1 MYKRNTFF
9 STFVFALVF
18 LQLVSSCSSQQVF
31 TLNTNIVMPQTTTKD
46 DAKNIS
52 FNADS
57 VLLENKT
64 LMPTL
69 SKQSILLSHAISIDS
84 TLREIVRLKQ
94 DTTPQSIQHY
104 LALNN
109 RVQNKVML
117 SMNEIDAVAGIFDS
131 EGEQLDQIE
140 EMLANKNSHKSNTLT
155 VASIVVGAASAIA
168 GAYISNSSWNKGVAL
183 GTGLLGATLG
193 FATLTPKGKH
203 VFLVH
208 KYNTVRACWERTNEN
223 KFPFVVWYMLNE
235 PSFNPHSSVCLL
247 EDMKQKWLSFI
258 FNYDQKAVKNS
269 VLFTNEG
276 VYYADDLQTRSQM
289 VGQMQAVIHS
299 LYQHFSVLLK
309 EISLL
314 TPHRS

>member
-9 STFVFALVF
+9 STFIFALVF

-69 SKQSILLSHAISIDS
+69 SKSSILLSHAISIDS
-84 TLREIVRLKQ
+84 TLREIVRLRQ

-104 LALNN
+104 LALNS

-131 EGEQLDQIE
+131 EGEQ
-140 EMLANKNSHKSNTLT
+140 
-155 VASIVVGAASAIA
+155 
-168 GAYISNSSWNKGVAL
+168 
-183 GTGLLGATLG
+183 
-193 FATLTPKGKH
+193 
-203 VFLVH
+203 
-208 KYNTVRACWERTNEN
+208 
-223 KFPFVVWYMLNE
+223 
-235 PSFNPHSSVCLL
+235 
-247 EDMKQKWLSFI
+247 
-258 FNYDQKAVKNS
+258 
-269 VLFTNEG
+269 
-276 VYYADDLQTRSQM
+276 
-289 VGQMQAVIHS
+289 
-299 LYQHFSVLLK
+299 
-309 EISLL
+309 
-314 TPHRS
+314 